1 MSYKS
6 PIEDFKYN
14 LAMLNYDEVIAGIEK
29 FKEYDSETLMS
40 VVSEIGRL
48 NEQEVLD
55 SNKIGDRE
63 GLKYVTDG
71 AEGPEVHTPE
81 RFKKLYDAVKTSGY
95 VGATMPTQYGGGG
108 APFTTAILAGEIG
121 IAANMAFYMGCLLYT
136 SPSPRD

>member
-63 GLKYVTDG
+63 GLKYVT
-71 AEGPEVHTPE
+71 
-81 RFKKLYDAVKTSGY
+81 
-95 VGATMPTQYGGGG
+95 
-108 APFTTAILAGEIG
+108 
-121 IAANMAFYMGCLLYT
+121 CLLYT
-136 SPSPRD
+136 SPSPRDRLLSRMPSSA

>member
-14 LAMLNYDEVIAGIEK
+14 LAMLNYDEVIAGINK
-29 FKEYDSETLMS
+29 FKDYDSDTLMS

-48 NEQEVLD
+48 NELEVVD

-63 GLKYVTDG
+63 GLKYLPDG
-71 AEGPEVHTPE
+71 PDGPEVHTPE
-81 RFKKLYDAVKTSGY
+81 SFKKIYEVVKESGY

-108 APFTTAILAGEIG
+108 APFTTAILAGEVG
-121 IAANMAFYMGCLLYT
+121 ICLLYT
-136 SPSPRD
+136 SPSPRDRG